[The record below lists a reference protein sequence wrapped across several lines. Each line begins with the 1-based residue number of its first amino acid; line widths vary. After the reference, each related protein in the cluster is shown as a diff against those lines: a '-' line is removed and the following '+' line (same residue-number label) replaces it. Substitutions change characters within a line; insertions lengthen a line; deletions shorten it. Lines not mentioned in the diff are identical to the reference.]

1 MAMPHRRWALIG
13 VLALALCAAL
23 GMTMSSAAAAKKK
36 GKKPK
41 VARFFQQTTSPGAAI
56 PDAPASG
63 PSTPL
68 RSTITVGKK
77 FNGRVVGD
85 VNVTGI
91 QTTGSGDPA
100 AGDLSFRIIAP
111 NGQGVTLL
119 VTSLDTMS
127 AGPLTLDDDTF
138 TEICYSNPPC
148 EWAPQTLNAPF
159 AGTANLLFNG
169 SAGTGPLAAL
179 NGVGMRGT
187 WTFVVWDENANGLT
201 SILNSWGLQ
210 VTAKKPVT

>member
-1 MAMPHRRWALIG
+1 MVMPHRRWALIG
-13 VLALALCAAL
+13 VLALALCMAL
-23 GMTMSSAAAAKKK
+23 GVTISSSAQAKK

-41 VARFFQQTTSPGAAI
+41 VARFFQQTTSPNAAI
-56 PDAPASG
+56 PEAPATG

-68 RSTITVGKK
+68 LSTITVGKK

-91 QTTGSGDPA
+91 KTTGSADPA
-100 AGDLSFRIIAP
+100 AQDLAFRIIAP
-111 NGQGVTLL
+111 NGQAVTLL
-119 VTSLDTMS
+119 GSFLDTQS

-148 EWAPQTLNAPF
+148 QWAPQTLNAPF

-179 NGVGMRGT
+179 NGVAMRGT
-187 WTFVVWDENANGLT
+187 WTFVVWDENQNGLT

-210 VTAKKPVT
+210 ITAKKPVT

>member
-1 MAMPHRRWALIG
+1 MAISHRRWAVTG
-13 VLALALCAAL
+13 VLALAVCMAL
-23 GMTMSSAAAAKKK
+23 SMTISSSAQAKKV
-36 GKKPK
+36 KKPK
-41 VARFFQQTTSPGAAI
+41 VARFFQQTVSPNAAI
-56 PDAPASG
+56 PEAPASG

-100 AGDLSFRIIAP
+100 AQDLAFRIIAP

-119 VTSLDTMS
+119 GAFLQTTS

-148 EWAPQTLNAPF
+148 QWAPQTLNAPF

-187 WTFVVWDENANGLT
+187 WTFVVWDESASGLN